1 MIHVELEAHRDK
13 ALSRDKEIYFIKIN
27 NVY

>member
-1 MIHVELEAHRDK
+1 MIHLELKAYRDK
-13 ALSRDKEIYFIKIN
+13 ALSRDKGISFIKIN